1 MTESMTEGPM
11 PTHET
16 PDAQTVLEATGKSA
30 HAECLFC
37 GKQNPIGF
45 KLTFHARE
53 DGSVHAVFACERP
66 LQSYPETLHGG
77 VVSALLDSAMTNCLF
92 SKGIVAVTAELT
104 VRFLSPVRLDH
115 PAEVT
120 AAVTRV
126 RGPLCY
132 LQAELTQGRTLTARA
147 QATFMKKD
155 RAGFGEEHRE
165 GEAKHG

>member
-1 MTESMTEGPM
+1 MTDSMIEGPM
-11 PTHET
+11 ATHGT
-16 PDAQTVLEATGKSA
+16 QDAQTVLEATGKSA

-45 KLTFHARE
+45 KLTFHARD
-53 DGSVHAVFACERP
+53 DGSVHAVFPCERP

-92 SKGIVAVTAELT
+92 SKGVVAVTAELT
-104 VRFLSPVRLDH
+104 VRFLSPVRLDR

-126 RGPLCY
+126 RGPLYY
-132 LQAELTQGRTLTARA
+132 LQAALTQGQTLTARA
-147 QATFMKKD
+147 QATFMRKD
-155 RAGFGEEHRE
+155 RAGFARGQ
-165 GEAKHG
+165 